1 MQADHRQREALERFE
16 AALKALLEVHGAQL
30 AEHSRVTFDRR
41 PGIFALLER
50 DDDAGYR
57 PRLMLC
63 ADRRDPDGFGR
74 RLE

>member
-1 MQADHRQREALERFE
+1 MPRDERQRLALERFE
-16 AALKALLEVHGAQL
+16 AALVELLTVHGEVL
-30 AEHSRVTFDRR
+30 TEHSRVTFDRR

-57 PRLMLC
+57 PRLILA
-63 ADRRDPDGFGR
+63 ADSRQPESYGR